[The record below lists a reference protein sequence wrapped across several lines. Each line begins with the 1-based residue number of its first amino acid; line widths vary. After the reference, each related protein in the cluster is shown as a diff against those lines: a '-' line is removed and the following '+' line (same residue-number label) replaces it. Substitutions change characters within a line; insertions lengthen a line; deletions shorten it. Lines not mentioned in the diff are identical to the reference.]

1 MIEQNLVSIIL
12 PFYNSQKFLEE
23 AIKSIINQTYKNW
36 ELLLINDGSSD
47 DSLKIAKKYLRDKR
61 LKLISYDKNKGPAYS
76 RNLGI
81 KEAQGEYIC
90 FLDSDDLW
98 EKKKLKTQII
108 FMKKKNIELSCT
120 NYQPFS
126 VNKILKEIKPR
137 NNYSFERFICD
148 TSICTSTM
156 MIRKRSLKN
165 IRFVKGYKFDDYIF
179 KCFLLKKNR
188 FFTLNK
194 NLVKYRIR
202 PNSVSSNR
210 IDNFFDVWKINNKIF
225 KFNFFKNLFCLI
237 SISYNSLKKY
247 N

>member
-1 MIEQNLVSIIL
+1 M
-12 PFYNSQKFLEE
+12 QK
-23 AIKSIINQTYKNW
+23 Q
-36 ELLLINDGSSD
+36 
-47 DSLKIAKKYLRDKR
+47 
-61 LKLISYDKNKGPAYS
+61 
-76 RNLGI
+76 
-81 KEAQGEYIC
+81 
-90 FLDSDDLW
+90 
-98 EKKKLKTQII
+98 
-108 FMKKKNIELSCT
+108 KNIHIEKWT
-120 NYQPFS
+120 GS
-126 VNKILKEIKPR
+126 VRDWGWGCLIMFDKKDWIDIPDDIKIW
-137 NNYSFERFICD
+137 Y
-148 TSICTSTM
+148 
-156 MIRKRSLKN
+156 
-165 IRFVKGYKFDDYIF
+165 GDDYIF

>member
-108 FMKKKNIELSCT
+108 FMKKK
-120 NYQPFS
+120 
-126 VNKILKEIKPR
+126 
-137 NNYSFERFICD
+137 
-148 TSICTSTM
+148 
-156 MIRKRSLKN
+156 
-165 IRFVKGYKFDDYIF
+165 
-179 KCFLLKKNR
+179 KK
-188 FFTLNK
+188 K
-194 NLVKYRIR
+194 
-202 PNSVSSNR
+202 
-210 IDNFFDVWKINNKIF
+210 
-225 KFNFFKNLFCLI
+225 
-237 SISYNSLKKY
+237 
-247 N
+247 